1 MGQNAFLERYEKP
14 NYRLH
19 VVIFL
24 LLVGGSLYLSTQVE
38 QSREKANVPAL
49 KTPVPIESVT
59 LNDTSRDTQ
68 ITPTIQPAVTS
79 DPRQLASTHEA
90 TNSDTTKAPEQT
102 TDQQLAKTD
111 TTEQT
116 KATFAGS
123 QVSSDEKVPEQ
134 RDSSNALDAV
144 YDEQQDRFLQT
155 LAKSAVNESK
165 ESIEVQKLRQAIL
178 QDKPLKPGV
187 SAKQGKPSK
196 PKHNTK
202 QVAIAGNK
210 AEHSGPVTK
219 TPKQKLQRKQAND
232 NVDSNVVRVAAHKR
246 QSALNKPQSP
256 QLTKREL
263 DKILSRFTRSYNN
276 GNINQLMS
284 LFHDTAVTNDRS
296 NKRGIAADY
305 KELFSNTRSRNL
317 MIKNVDW
324 SVRQGRAEGAATF
337 EVIVQPKN
345 GEQPNHYRG
354 NIKIVAERKSQ
365 GIYITRLL
373 HDVDQ

>member
-38 QSREKANVPAL
+38 QSRDKANVPAL
-49 KTPVPIESVT
+49 KNPVPIESVT
-59 LNDTSRDTQ
+59 LNDASRETR
-68 ITPTIQPAVTS
+68 IKPAIQPAVTS
-79 DPRQLASTHEA
+79 DPRQSPF
-90 TNSDTTKAPEQT
+90 TNETANRDTAQAQT
-102 TDQQLAKTD
+102 NDQQPAKAD
-111 TTEQT
+111 TADQT
-116 KATFAGS
+116 KATFAGLQES
-123 QVSSDEKVPEQ
+123 ADKKLPEK

-155 LAKSAVNESK
+155 LAKSAVTESK
-165 ESIEVQKLRQAIL
+165 ESVEVKKLRQAIL
-178 QDKPLKPGV
+178 QDKPLKPNA
-187 SAKQGKPSK
+187 SAEQGKPSK
-196 PKHNTK
+196 LKHNNQ
-202 QVAIAGNK
+202 QVAKAGDK
-210 AEHSGPVTK
+210 DWQSGPVTK
-219 TPKQKLQRKQAND
+219 TAKHKLQRKQASSKD
-232 NVDSNVVRVAAHKR
+232 NKVVRVAAHESR
-246 QSALNKPQSP
+246 STLNNPQAP

-296 NKRGIAADY
+296 NKRGIEADY
-305 KELFSNTRSRNL
+305 EELFNNTLSRNL
-317 MIKNVDW
+317 MIKKIDW
-324 SVRQGRAEGAATF
+324 RVRKGKAEGAAIF

-345 GEQPNHYRG
+345 GEQPSHYRG
-354 NIKIVAERKSQ
+354 NIKIVAEKKSQ